1 MLQPIL
7 FVCKINMQRIYK
19 PHHIYKLLFWS
30 SLLLFRVW
38 SVFFFSNFDT
48 TFFLSCLLIQY
59 GAHDT
64 DVVCIT
70 NYVCHFKFDPIY
82 ILNQSGEEAYYITNN
97 VRFFCFLLIHII
109 TGKTGSTKMRSA
121 ISQNLILAFILCIEI
136 VLIIQDLTI
145 NVWFLKSILFLFQQ
159 FDKNHIR

>member
-1 MLQPIL
+1 MVVFCYCFVFGQYFSSAIL
-7 FVCKINMQRIYK
+7 IQ
-19 PHHIYKLLFWS
+19 H
-30 SLLLFRVW
+30 
-38 SVFFFSNFDT
+38 FS
-48 TFFLSCLLIQY
+48 LSCLLIQY

-97 VRFFCFLLIHII
+97 VRFFLFSVD
-109 TGKTGSTKMRSA
+109 TYQNKMRNT
-121 ISQNLILAFILCIEI
+121 ISQNLILSFILRIEI

-145 NVWFLKSILFLFQQ
+145 NFWFLKSILFLFQQ